1 MTKTKIKVTGM
12 HCASCALSIDD
23 ELEAIDGVRKAS
35 TSFPRGRTKLEY
47 DEAKVDVETVRAAI
61 AGLGYRTQSV

>member
-1 MTKTKIKVTGM
+1 MTKTKIKVSGM

-23 ELEAIDGVRKAS
+23 ELETIDGVKKAS

-47 DEAKVDVETVRAAI
+47 DETKVDVETIRTAI
-61 AGLGYRTQSV
+61 AGLGYQAQTE

>member
-1 MTKTKIKVTGM
+1 MTKTRIKVSGM

-23 ELEAIDGVRKAS
+23 SLEALDGVKKAS

-47 DEAKVDVETVRAAI
+47 DETRVDLETVRSTI
-61 AGLGYRTQSV
+61 AELGYEAQPD

>member
-1 MTKTKIKVTGM
+1 MTKTKIKVSGM

-23 ELEAIDGVRKAS
+23 ELETIDGVKKAS

-47 DEAKVDVETVRAAI
+47 DEAKVDIDTVRTAI
-61 AGLGYRTQSV
+61 AGLGYEGHSA

>member
-1 MTKTKIKVTGM
+1 MTKAKIKVTGM

-23 ELEAIDGVRKAS
+23 ELEAIEGVKKAS

-47 DEAKVDVETVRAAI
+47 DEAKVDMETLRAAI
-61 AGLGYRTQSV
+61 DGLGYQARSE